1 MQDTATQ
8 RVRSFHRVV
17 TQRIGALHDEY
28 LARGR
33 SLGASRMLWEIGHD
47 GADLRELRVRLDLD
61 SGYLSRLLRSLEQ
74 EGLVAVEPSAPDRRV
89 RTARL
94 TAAGRAELALL
105 DERSDELARSLLAPL
120 GEAQRVRLVD
130 AMDVVER
137 LLTATL
143 VEVGIED
150 PAGDA
155 GRFCIE
161 SYFEELDR
169 RFDGGYD
176 PGLTRSAATAELTA
190 PAGLF
195 LVARL
200 RGEAIGCGGL
210 ALRGAEPAEIRRM
223 WVAPSARGLG
233 VGRRILGEIEEHA
246 RQRGVAV
253 VRLETNRTLTEAA
266 SLYRS
271 AGYVETERFGIE
283 LDADH
288 WFEKHLTSRAS

>member
-1 MQDTATQ
+1 MQDAATQ

-74 EGLVAVEPSAPDRRV
+74 EGLVAVEPGAPDRRV

-105 DERSDELARSLLAPL
+105 EERSDELARSLLAPL
-120 GEAQRVRLVD
+120 GDAQRSRLVD

-143 VEVGIED
+143 VQIGSED
-150 PAGDA
+150 PSGDA

-161 SYFEELDR
+161 SYFAELER
-169 RFDGGYD
+169 RFPDGY
-176 PGLTRSAATAELTA
+176 RSRPTVAAATDEL
-190 PAGLF
+190 PVF

-200 RGEAIGCGGL
+200 RGAAIGCGGL
-210 ALRGAEPAEIRRM
+210 NVDGAEIRRM
-223 WVAPSARGLG
+223 WVAPTARGLG
-233 VGRRILGEIEEHA
+233 VGRRILSELEAHA
-246 RQRGVAV
+246 RRRGIEL

-271 AGYVETERFGIE
+271 AGYVETERFGNE
-283 LDADH
+283 TDANH
-288 WFEKHLTSRAS
+288 WFEKRLDLTSRAS

>member
-1 MQDTATQ
+1 MQDAATQ

-74 EGLVAVEPSAPDRRV
+74 EGLVAVEASAPDRRV

-120 GEAQRVRLVD
+120 GEAQRTRLVD

-143 VEVGIED
+143 VQVGIED

-155 GRFCIE
+155 GRSCIE
-161 SYFEELDR
+161 SYFAELER
-169 RFDGGYD
+169 RFDGGYVSR
-176 PGLTRSAATAELTA
+176 PTLAAATGELTV
-190 PAGLF
+190 F

-200 RGEAIGCGGL
+200 RGEPIGCGGL
-210 ALRGAEPAEIRRM
+210 VLHGEAPAEIRRM
-223 WVAPSARGLG
+223 WVAPSVRGLG
-233 VGRRILGEIEEHA
+233 VGRRILGEIEQQA
-246 RQRGVAV
+246 RERGVAV

-271 AGYVETERFGIE
+271 AGYAETEQFGNE

-288 WFEKHLTSRAS
+288 WFEKRLTSRAS

>member
-1 MQDTATQ
+1 MQDAATQ

-61 SGYLSRLLRSLEQ
+61 SGYLSRLLRALEQ
-74 EGLVAVEPSAPDRRV
+74 EGLLAVEPSAPDRRV

-120 GEAQRVRLVD
+120 GEAQRSRLVD
-130 AMDVVER
+130 AMDAVER

-143 VEVGIED
+143 VEVGSED
-150 PAGDA
+150 PSGDA

-161 SYFEELDR
+161 SYFAELDR
-169 RFDGGYD
+169 RFHGGYESR
-176 PGLTRSAATAELTA
+176 PTLSAAASELT
-190 PAGLF
+190 LF

-210 ALRGAEPAEIRRM
+210 KLHGAEPAEIRRM

-233 VGRRILGEIEEHA
+233 VGRRLLGELEDHA

-271 AGYVETERFGIE
+271 AGYVETERFGDE

-288 WFEKHLTSRAS
+288 WFEKRLDG